1 MFILPLRSFSVK
13 LYTHKII
20 RPNTTLEIT
29 KEIFASPVTPKE
41 SLMSTVEMINP
52 VFLTIW
58 LYLSVYWNESNR
70 INTSANIN
78 TEKNSL

>member
-20 RPNTTLEIT
+20 RPKTTLETT

-41 SLMSTVEMINP
+41 SLINTVEMIKP
-52 VFLTIW
+52 VFLTI
-58 LYLSVYWNESNR
+58 
-70 INTSANIN
+70 
-78 TEKNSL
+78 